1 MDVTAT
7 VERYTQADKKSVFL
21 LLDAA
26 ELPFQDLTDE
36 KLKHFWVA
44 RDSRGTVAAVVGVEP
59 FAPYGLL
66 RSLAVA
72 PGRRG
77 YGLGSKLLKQVENH
91 ARKQGI
97 KTLYLLTDT
106 VVGFFSE
113 RGYDTVARES
123 VPDVIRTTSEFTETC
138 PQDASCFSKTL

>member
-66 RSLAVA
+66 RS
-72 PGRRG
+72 
-77 YGLGSKLLKQVENH
+77 
-91 ARKQGI
+91 
-97 KTLYLLTDT
+97 
-106 VVGFFSE
+106 
-113 RGYDTVARES
+113 
-123 VPDVIRTTSEFTETC
+123 
-138 PQDASCFSKTL
+138 